1 MDKLEQED
9 KSLLADDTESASAI
23 TNIVEEHFKG
33 ELRVTY
39 KCMSCGNESRHKE
52 DFTDILLAF
61 PEIGSPH
68 NEIPLT
74 TKEESPKSLK
84 GGDQVRNFEES
95 RFKEGSFDTPKGSS
109 NVSTTPKA
117 SNIEATTVK
126 HDLGQR
132 STFTIQEMLDYF
144 TKPEELSGNNQYF
157 CDQCRANV
165 DGERCVQISKLPNFL
180 MLSLKR
186 FSFDAKSQTKPKLLH
201 VVHYPA
207 ELTFCSVGENIKL
220 EPSNS
225 CVDEDV
231 VMKDQGG
238 EQSMDTSCSLH
249 SYELCSVVIHSGHT
263 CEAGHYYSYAL
274 DTRKTEVSTKSQWYC
289 FNDENTYVTSYENFL
304 EIEKSN
310 ATDTTYIVIYMSREI
325 NQTSETCEAPSEMIE
340 KVRKDNVRFLQ
351 VKTFRKLF
359 VETNYIPQ
367 NGRKI

>member
-33 ELRVTY
+33 ELCVTY
-39 KCMSCGNESRHKE
+39 KCMSCGNESKHME

-68 NEIPLT
+68 NEKSLT
-74 TKEESPKSLK
+74 KKEENPKSLK

-95 RFKEGSFDTPKGSS
+95 RFKEGSFDTTKESVS
-109 NVSTTPKA
+109 NVSTTPKG
-117 SNIEATTVK
+117 STNDSTTAK

-144 TKPEELSGNNQYF
+144 TKTEELSGNNQYF
-157 CDQCRANV
+157 CDQCRTNV
-165 DGERCVQISKLPNFL
+165 DAERCVQISKLPNFL

-186 FSFDAKSQTKPKLLH
+186 FSFDVKSQTKPKLLH

-207 ELTFCSVGENIKL
+207 ELTFCNVGENIKL
-220 EPSNS
+220 GPTNS

-231 VMKDQGG
+231 VMKDQGS
-238 EQSMDTSCSLH
+238 EQSMDTSRSLL
-249 SYELCSVVIHSGHT
+249 SYELCSVVVHSGHT

-274 DTRKTEVSTKSQWYC
+274 DTQRTEVSTKPQWYC
-289 FNDENTYVTSYENFL
+289 FNDENTYETSYENFL

-310 ATDTTYIVIYMSREI
+310 ATDTTYIVVYMSRGI
-325 NQTSETCEAPSEMIE
+325 NQTSETCEAPKEMIE
-340 KVRKDNVRFLQ
+340 RVRQDNVRLLQ
-351 VKTFRKLF
+351 VNKL
-359 VETNYIPQ
+359 I
-367 NGRKI
+367 